1 MSVTVSPISADV
13 SRAFCDILRSS
24 ACDTVDAGRLAMAL
38 GRQFHNS
45 DDVRRRLESELRSM
59 VDMMTGTAVL
69 FAPLVLGMSVSMLG
83 PLSEL
88 SGAGTSGDTG
98 TVLSVYLVELC
109 GLIAVLTS
117 DLSGRHGAREVVW
130 RFSTMVPVSLVVFTV
145 CSGFGL

>member
-1 MSVTVSPISADV
+1 MSVRGWTARSGSAV
-13 SRAFCDILRSS
+13 AMCSLRSI
-24 ACDTVDAGRLAMAL
+24 DAGMLPQPL
-38 GRQFHNS
+38 S
-45 DDVRRRLESELRSM
+45 EEEVLEAGKAARHR
-59 VDMMTGTAVL
+59 

>member
-1 MSVTVSPISADV
+1 
-13 SRAFCDILRSS
+13 
-24 ACDTVDAGRLAMAL
+24 MAL

-88 SGAGTSGDTG
+88 SGAGASGDTV

-117 DLSGRHGAREVVW
+117 DLSGRHSAREVVW
-130 RFSTMVPVSLVVFTV
+130 RFSTMAPVSLVVFTV